1 MAVNA
6 RRALGG
12 TKELVRIAYRDP
24 EHISERLTLHAA
36 RNLAEPSREWAE
48 NALRERPD
56 ATPAEIATGL
66 REKSVKIARVD
77 GAVAGTPFFIAL
89 VPGYMSYL
97 WQEARMGLRTAAL
110 FGRDPSTMST
120 AAEMLTLRGVH
131 PTVEEFEKAL
141 REVQDKPPPVA
152 HRRSLRTWVRA
163 ARYVLVFG
171 GFLDAPSDE
180 EKRTGMVARLRA
192 VAGLAIGFAIWACTW
207 VFPLSFMIAMAWA
220 CESHCRSL
228 GVRTLAHYAGEGAT
242 TEKAIETAEEQFDEG
257 RTARQVARSVVLG
270 LSVALPIAFVAYANH
285 VRQDTG
291 INWVGALGV
300 LVALSLV
307 IGGAVY
313 GSRR

>member
-12 TKELVRIAYRDP
+12 TRELVRIAYRDP

-56 ATPAEIATGL
+56 ATPAEIASGL
-66 REKSVKIARVD
+66 REKSIKIARVD

-131 PTVEEFEKAL
+131 PTVEESETAL
-141 REVQDKPPPVA
+141 REVAASPPPVTK
-152 HRRSLRTWVRA
+152 RRSLRTWVNSV
-163 ARYVLVFG
+163 RYVLIFG
-171 GFLDAPSDE
+171 GFLSAPSKE
-180 EKRTGMVARLRA
+180 ER
-192 VAGLAIGFAIWACTW
+192 
-207 VFPLSFMIAMAWA
+207 PS
-220 CESHCRSL
+220 
-228 GVRTLAHYAGEGAT
+228 
-242 TEKAIETAEEQFDEG
+242 
-257 RTARQVARSVVLG
+257 
-270 LSVALPIAFVAYANH
+270 
-285 VRQDTG
+285 
-291 INWVGALGV
+291 GV
-300 LVALSLV
+300 LDRAR
-307 IGGAVY
+307 AA
-313 GSRR
+313 